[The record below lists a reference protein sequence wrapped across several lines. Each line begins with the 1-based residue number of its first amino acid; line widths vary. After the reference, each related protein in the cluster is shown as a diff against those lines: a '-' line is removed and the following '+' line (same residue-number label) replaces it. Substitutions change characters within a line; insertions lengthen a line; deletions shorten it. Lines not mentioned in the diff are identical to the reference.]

1 VSCTWRGTSPRSG
14 SRRTCCLCRRSGRV
28 RSGSRMST
36 CTQSPR
42 GKSADASSISC
53 HSRRCR
59 LQRARGGRYY
69 PFVRARS
76 WAISIVCS
84 PVSGCDMSR
93 SLTLNRFA
101 QVRSSRA
108 RCRLTRRCCC
118 VAFVTATT
126 CSTRAR
132 NTSARQGVRARVRES
147 CARVTLA
154 EERPSAVW
162 SGRDDGRGGADM
174 RSKAPAQG
182 HLLAPQARWTSS
194 RGGGTRTPGLRFWRP
209 PLYQLS
215 YAPRVE
221 GL

>member
-132 NTSARQGVRARVRES
+132 TRPRGRVSVRG
-147 CARVTLA
+147 CARVARELLSRRSGFQRFGAVETMAVEAPTCVPKRLLKGIFSLHKRAGRLA
-154 EERPSAVW
+154 
-162 SGRDDGRGGADM
+162 GA
-174 RSKAPAQG
+174 
-182 HLLAPQARWTSS
+182 
-194 RGGGTRTPGLRFWRP
+194 
-209 PLYQLS
+209 
-215 YAPRVE
+215 E
-221 GL
+221 GLEPPAYGFGDRRSTN